1 MWPVNV
7 AINVCILVAMVFW
20 SWRRCGV
27 LIYILERDSSVAW
40 GHCWGRKETFFFF
53 FDCRW
58 RRNGFRQSGAL
69 LNIHRS
75 EWSYCFSAAVI
86 DGGHFDL
93 TADCTQKK
101 KKSLTAHIKTVINT
115 CRGKVARAVECPPCE
130 AQTDKLSE
138 GNQDNDFHLLN
149 KQILIICLTD

>member
-1 MWPVNV
+1 MASDSLELSWIFIDLNGLIV
-7 AINVCILVAMVFW
+7 LVLLLLTEGTLT
-20 SWRRCGV
+20 SQ
-27 LIYILERDSSVAW
+27 LIVP
-40 GHCWGRKETFFFF
+40 
-53 FDCRW
+53 
-58 RRNGFRQSGAL
+58 
-69 LNIHRS
+69 
-75 EWSYCFSAAVI
+75 
-86 DGGHFDL
+86 
-93 TADCTQKK
+93 KK

>member
-27 LIYILERDSSVAW
+27 LIYIRERDSSVAW
-40 GHCWGRKETFFFF
+40 GIVGEEKRLFFFF
-53 FDCRW
+53 
-58 RRNGFRQSGAL
+58 
-69 LNIHRS
+69 
-75 EWSYCFSAAVI
+75 
-86 DGGHFDL
+86 L
-93 TADCTQKK
+93 TAGGGEMASDRLSWIFIDLNGLIVLVLLLLTEGTLTSQLIVPQK

>member
-1 MWPVNV
+1 M
-7 AINVCILVAMVFW
+7 
-20 SWRRCGV
+20 
-27 LIYILERDSSVAW
+27 
-40 GHCWGRKETFFFF
+40 
-53 FDCRW
+53 
-58 RRNGFRQSGAL
+58 
-69 LNIHRS
+69 NIHRS

>member
-1 MWPVNV
+1 MWQSMYAFWLPWFSGPGG
-7 AINVCILVAMVFW
+7 AAVFW
-20 SWRRCGV
+20 STSGSEILRWRGGIVGEEKR
-27 LIYILERDSSVAW
+27 L
-40 GHCWGRKETFFFF
+40 FFFF
-53 FDCRW
+53 
-58 RRNGFRQSGAL
+58 
-69 LNIHRS
+69 
-75 EWSYCFSAAVI
+75 
-86 DGGHFDL
+86 L
-93 TADCTQKK
+93 TAGGGEMASDSLELSWIFIDLNGLIVLVLLLLTEGTLTSQLIVPKK

>member
-1 MWPVNV
+1 MWQSMYAFWLPWFSGPDG
-7 AINVCILVAMVFW
+7 AAVFW
-20 SWRRCGV
+20 STSGSEILRWRGGIVGEEKR
-27 LIYILERDSSVAW
+27 I
-40 GHCWGRKETFFFF
+40 FFF

-86 DGGHFDL
+86 DRGHFDL
-93 TADCTQKK
+93 TADCTPPP